1 MFNKLAKW
9 AKDLYYTQQR
19 KPNEPE
25 ITYQKQE
32 DNIVERR
39 EIVFPDGNKL
49 QLHKE
54 KHVSLFSDDV
64 YYSWYVSGSSYSV
77 LKDDIPNFST
87 WQPPMVELF
96 LLMLKDRKNWVHS
109 KTEEEVGNNVFII
122 HSYTHNNLGM
132 IVKVREWRYSSG
144 RDYSAEGICISNGE
158 VGKVI
163 DALNLY
169 QYTDKMLRLK
179 RIKDIRKERIENEK
193 RNADAK
199 RIREYLESK

>member
-9 AKDLYYTQQR
+9 VANLYYSQQR

-25 ITYQKQE
+25 ITYQKQD
-32 DNIVERR
+32 DNIVERC

-49 QLHKE
+49 QLYKKE
-54 KHVSLFSDDV
+54 RFSTFYETDYIWCISNLPHNPAV
-64 YYSWYVSGSSYSV
+64 KE
-77 LKDDIPNFST
+77 LPNFSA

-109 KTEEEVGNNVFII
+109 KIEETVGLDQVI
-122 HSYTHNNLGM
+122 YYLHNHTTLG
-132 IVKVREWRYSSG
+132 IVVKIKWVVNRGSH
-144 RDYSAEGICISNGE
+144 DYQVEGICISNGE

-169 QYTDKMLRLK
+169 QYTDKMLRLE
-179 RIKDIRKERIENEK
+179 RIKKIRKERIENEK

-199 RIREYLESK
+199 RIREYLEGK